1 MTIKFRRL
9 MAHSL
14 LLAVA
19 SPSYALFAETP
30 CDNLTKP
37 PLESCGHEFLPSYI
51 CLQLYGQK
59 YSQRE
64 AKRSDFA
71 PSIASSEW
79 ATRCSHSDVPEAT
92 YNATIANR
100 WKDGPG
106 RAYTNAMLKAR
117 KILMDER
124 HATTQPANNLKDV
137 SEVAGSKDVTTQPGL
152 DARSAQD
159 DSVISIENSENLGT
173 GELNSP
179 SSENQKFF
187 DVLVAE

>member
-124 HATTQPANNLKDV
+124 HATTHPGMAAKDV
-137 SEVAGSKDVTTQPGL
+137 SDVPSSGVSKDVTTQPVTFP
-152 DARSAQD
+152 
-159 DSVISIENSENLGT
+159 SVISIENSENLGT